1 MYFAW
6 ACFVSE
12 SGPHI
17 HKSFDDLI
25 VPKFQLAD
33 QEFELIDLRSNNQ
46 SKRRSHDTHI
56 VIDRTVNSVIK
67 LRTKSIEIDVPANK
81 VPSTEGGPSAPD
93 DDNKSAEVPQNT
105 EPGRAT
111 NEDSRSEY
119 DNDEGFNSKESS
131 QNAGKDNDNGS
142 EVVITQVVDDGDM
155 DKHGDHTANSDESVE
170 TQGLDNVQTVD
181 LDETDE
187 QSRTY
192 GIAVVVNGKDQN
204 KDQ

>member
-1 MYFAW
+1 MIFY
-6 ACFVSE
+6 CFVSA

-33 QEFELIDLRSNNQ
+33 QEFELIDLRSTNQ

-93 DDNKSAEVPQNT
+93 NENLSTEVPQNT
-105 EPGRAT
+105 ELERAT

-119 DNDEGFNSKESS
+119 DNDETLNSKNE
-131 QNAGKDNDNGS
+131 GKDNDNGS
-142 EVVITQVVDDGDM
+142 EVVITQAITGDSLAMHEDHVAKSDDS
-155 DKHGDHTANSDESVE
+155 DK

-187 QSRTY
+187 QGRTY